1 MIQCFFLF
9 LGQEYNF
16 DKQPESEVNSLGQ
29 EYDYGSIM
37 HYARNTFARA
47 TYVDTI
53 LPRKKPEMIIR
64 PEIGQRVKLSPGDI
78 AQANALYSC
87 PSRFIC
93 IFTTIYHKL
102 FFCKHEYHNLEW
114 MTLTDKYT
122 VSLIGFF
129 ENGFLIVILHR
140 WSSLCATRRKIHF
153 DQNISTIACLL
164 TICQSDLSMTSV

>member
-1 MIQCFFLF
+1 
-9 LGQEYNF
+9 
-16 DKQPESEVNSLGQ
+16 
-29 EYDYGSIM
+29 M

-93 IFTTIYHKL
+93 TFTTIFHKL
-102 FFCKHEYHNLEW
+102 FYCKQDYF
-114 MTLTDKYT
+114 
-122 VSLIGFF
+122 SLAYVRHVEKSI
-129 ENGFLIVILHR
+129 
-140 WSSLCATRRKIHF
+140 SSKTYQQQH
-153 DQNISTIACLL
+153 
-164 TICQSDLSMTSV
+164 VY